1 MRKAPEGNAEVTCLD
16 IQRKLSAAPM
26 GSSRAA
32 SKPRDF
38 ACSSFCGA
46 APWGGGEGEGA
57 RGASFSLPRKHV
69 AAVLLAK
76 HPQTSSRT
84 LWPSGQGVGLLSRWG
99 LPAWV
104 RIPQVSFGLPFVVR
118 GTHVCSDSPLLLQ
131 GHSPNAPVVVCCR
144 TAARCVPGGRTLLA
158 FGAARSWKHFKTLWP
173 SG

>member
-1 MRKAPEGNAEVTCLD
+1 MGDVGVCVCVWWVGWQLLHLWASVLS
-16 IQRKLSAAPM
+16 LSA
-26 GSSRAA
+26 SLLLL
-32 SKPRDF
+32 
-38 ACSSFCGA
+38 SFLVLSTDS
-46 APWGGGEGEGA
+46 PVMIMPV
-57 RGASFSLPRKHV
+57 LPI
-69 AAVLLAK
+69 
-76 HPQTSSRT
+76 SWT